1 VNEQELAAK
10 TEEVNSAL
18 KTYKTSLQAMD
29 DRRAVEAGERLIDMD
44 CGVCTSIGQHLTGL
58 AVAITTAPHPKI
70 KESIRTEALRSVE
83 KISDD
88 LSL

>member
-1 VNEQELAAK
+1 MSEKELAVK
-10 TEEVNSAL
+10 TEKVKSAL
-18 KTYKTSLQAMD
+18 GTYKTSLQAMD
-29 DRRAVEAGERLIDMD
+29 DKRAVEAGERLIDMD

-58 AVAITTAPHPKI
+58 AVAITTAPHPKR

-83 KISDD
+83 RISDD

>member
-1 VNEQELAAK
+1 MNEQELAAK

-18 KTYKTSLQAMD
+18 ETYQTSLQAMD
-29 DRRAVEAGERLIDMD
+29 DKRAVEAGERLIDMD

-58 AVAITTAPHPKI
+58 AVAITTAPHPKR
-70 KESIRTEALRSVE
+70 KESIRTEALQSVE
-83 KISDD
+83 GILDD